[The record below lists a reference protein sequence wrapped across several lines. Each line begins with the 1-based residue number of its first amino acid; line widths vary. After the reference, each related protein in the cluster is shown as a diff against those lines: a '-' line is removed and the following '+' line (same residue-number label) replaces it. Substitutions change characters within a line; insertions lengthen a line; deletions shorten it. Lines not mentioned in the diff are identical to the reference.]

1 MKRILFFLSSLVL
14 LIFMSACGGDDN
26 NGGKPDVI
34 NGSQSWSL
42 VTFQRLSD
50 GSFYYHDGQS
60 PDDEVLRNNVFGNG
74 WKLVK
79 ANEIG
84 DDGRMITNSYYAK
97 VPSEAL
103 FFDRDGSKLYEYHLN
118 ENRVTSG
125 SHKIY
130 TGRDGWYSFDSY
142 AGSDRWG
149 DTQII
154 EYNKDDQG
162 HEYIIVLGRLY
173 SVGSDKVLYGVKYY
187 TKLNDDQATDIR
199 DRFEEEVPDDCK
211 FGVKI
216 DAKKYPGAIGDSIF
230 YAPFEFIHFK
240 MTDSNGQSIIQNPA
254 FAYYDSI
261 TWRRSDNV
269 GGTQKLCSKDGDV
282 LHAKYEWS
290 NYFYDKDG
298 IDILVEGWRRGEVV
312 YSVYLNMKFRQRDFL
327 CYNWSDKVGTPDKT
341 GTGIYNMFI
350 PSEQYL
356 LFTPRYD
363 KDGNLYA
370 RVFTWAEKGM
380 APKEECEQLLNLLH
394 RYYPSVSEVKAD
406 KVEKCRSFFHCLP
419 PADIPVYY
427 TNQWGSRIAIVLA
440 KGDED
445 FGTPDQYYIYAEPSE
460 DE

>member
-327 CYNWSDKVGTPDKT
+327 CYDWSDKVGTPDKT
-341 GTGIYNMFI
+341 A
-350 PSEQYL
+350 
-356 LFTPRYD
+356 RYD

-380 APKEECEQLLNLLH
+380 APKEECEQLYELLQ
-394 RYYPSVSEVKAD
+394 RYYPSVLKVKAD

-445 FGTPDQYYIYAEPSE
+445 FGTPDQYYIHAEPSE